1 MTKPSRLTRRW
12 LLVGAAMMATAAL
25 VYAGFW
31 LPWQRY
37 RQRATEVATS
47 AAEKRFLV
55 QQLEEQ
61 TLWETLDQT
70 LAAEIEQT
78 QDALTVFHHDQRY
91 IRELQQFSARTR
103 LQLDE
108 IKVREGAGRIDLSCR
123 VSGAFADLNALF
135 FYIETYPQPI
145 RIRQVELQAERERLV
160 ARLELEFWRGL

>member
-1 MTKPSRLTRRW
+1 MTLTRLTRRW
-12 LLVGAAMMATAAL
+12 VLVVVAALATAAL
-25 VYAGFW
+25 VYGGFW

-37 RQRATEVATS
+37 RQRAAEVA
-47 AAEKRFLV
+47 AATADKRFLV

-70 LAAEIEQT
+70 LAAELNQT
-78 QDALTVFHHDQRY
+78 QDALAAFHHDQRY
-91 IRELQQFSARTR
+91 IRELQQFSARTQ

-108 IKVREGAGRIDLSCR
+108 IKVRESAGRIDLSCR

-160 ARLELEFWRGL
+160 ARLELEFWRGI